1 MNTRYVKIKKPE
13 AFKLVWP
20 PSDTQNGG
28 LLQFVPSSIPE
39 DGTESC
45 SIWFPVAP
53 KGYVAL
59 GCVVS
64 PGKTQPSLSSTFC
77 LHASLLSPCALRDC
91 VTISSGDK
99 YVKIPNL
106 ILLL

>member
-20 PSDTQNGG
+20 PSDSHGVDI
-28 LLQFVPSSIPE
+28 LEFVPSSVSE
-39 DGTESC
+39 DGPQSC
-45 SIWFPVAP
+45 SIWYPVAP

-64 PGKTQPSLSSTFC
+64 PGKTQPSISSAFC
-77 LHASLLSPCALRDC
+77 LHVSLLSPCALRDC
-91 VTISSGDK
+91 ITISTGDK
-99 YVKIPNL
+99 
-106 ILLL
+106 